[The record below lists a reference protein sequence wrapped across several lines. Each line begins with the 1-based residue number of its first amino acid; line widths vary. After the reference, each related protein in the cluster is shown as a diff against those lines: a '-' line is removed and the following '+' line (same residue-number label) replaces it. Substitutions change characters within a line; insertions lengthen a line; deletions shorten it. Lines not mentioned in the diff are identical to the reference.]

1 VSEELLKRGHK
12 LGPYE
17 LRELIG
23 QGGMGQ
29 VYRAWDEV
37 LNRDVA
43 VKILTLHEEEML
55 KRFAR
60 EAAAV
65 GRLENHHV
73 VEIHDLCVDGPH
85 PYIVMEYL
93 RGESLHTRLK
103 RGPLGVEE
111 SVEVI
116 LGVCCAVNACHRVG
130 IVHRDLKPGNVFLS
144 QTVEYGMVVK
154 VLDFGVAKPVE
165 LALDEDVTGP
175 GKVVGTPRYLAPE
188 NVRGGPADQLSDQYQ
203 IGLLLYVCLTG
214 KPPFHGKKE
223 NELARAILTADYP
236 TLREQRADVSVGLDE
251 VVMRAMHAERALRFP
266 SVLELARALVP
277 HVSEQNRTQ
286 WQQVFDSCEEAPPS
300 PEDVDL
306 SGSVTKVDSVAT
318 GQDTTLLVAAEQ
330 VAALA
335 KNSVVT
341 EPTVTQGEPSQ
352 EPSAKSTVILQPP
365 APVARI
371 ARSQQLVESATRI
384 DSGCSESMYV
394 APQGQKEPAPHRRF
408 RVSRRGLMVVMLA
421 AAGIG
426 SLIALLVTREGS
438 DAAVS
443 RWSSMVLPGA
453 DAGMPAGLTDARDAG
468 KDAQA
473 ASGASVEMIRPANT
487 GDGAKRVPTQDS
499 GKKRRPKKIPRVD
512 FTTEGSPILD

>member
-1 VSEELLKRGHK
+1 MSEELKRGHK

-43 VKILTLHEEEML
+43 VKILTLPEEEML

-85 PYIVMEYL
+85 PHIVMEYL

-111 SVEVI
+111 AVEVI

-188 NVRGGPADQLSDQYQ
+188 HVRGAPADQLSDQYQ
-203 IGLLLYVCLTG
+203 IGLLLYSCLTG
-214 KPPFHGKKE
+214 KPPFHGKKD
-223 NELARAILTADYP
+223 NELARAILTSDYP
-236 TLREQRADVSVGLDE
+236 SLQEQRADVSAALDE
-251 VVMRAMHAERALRFP
+251 IVMRAMKEERALRFP

-277 HVSEQNRTQ
+277 HASERNRAQ
-286 WQQVFDSCEEAPPS
+286 WRQIFDSCEEAPPS
-300 PEDVDL
+300 PEDVEL
-306 SGSVTKVDSVAT
+306 SGSITKVESVVT
-318 GQDTTLLVAAEQ
+318 GQDTTLLIEPEQ

-335 KNSVVT
+335 RNSVVT
-341 EPTVTQGEPSQ
+341 EPTVTPGEPPQ
-352 EPSAKSTVILQPP
+352 EPSGEGAVLRSP

-371 ARSQQLVESATRI
+371 ARPQELVESATRV
-384 DSGCSESMYV
+384 DSGCSESMPV
-394 APQGQKEPAPHRRF
+394 APQSPKVRAPHRRF
-408 RVSRRGLMVVMLA
+408 RVSRRGLVVVMLA

-426 SLIALLVTREGS
+426 SLVALLLTRESS
-438 DAAVS
+438 DAAAPK
-443 RWSSMVLPGA
+443 WSSMVLPGP
-453 DAGMPAGLTDARDAG
+453 DAGMPAGRTDARAAG
-468 KDAQA
+468 GDAQA
-473 ASGASVEMIRPANT
+473 PSGASVEVIRPADSGEQT
-487 GDGAKRVPTQDS
+487 KRVPTQDS
-499 GKKRRPKKIPRVD
+499 GKKRRPKKSRRVD